1 MTRISAWNKGG
12 YAVWSQL
19 VTLKYR
25 LSPAGHNGF
34 TLLEVMVAI
43 SMLAIALTTLF
54 GSQSQSVSLA
64 ATTKFNIQGPLL
76 AQLKLAEFTASTDRP
91 ASDSGDFGDE
101 FPGFQWQLETAAAH
115 WEGAATLDGSTDANN
130 ATNLGKAVNTLQLIT
145 VTVSWGEDTY
155 SYELQ
160 GYLPTNSAP

>member
-1 MTRISAWNKGG
+1 MTRISAWNKGC

-25 LSPAGHNGF
+25 WSPAGHNGF

-64 ATTKFNIQGPLL
+64 ATTKFNIQAPLL
-76 AQLKLAEFTASTDRP
+76 AQLKLADFTVSTDRP

-101 FPGFQWQLETAAAH
+101 FPGFQWQMETAAAH
-115 WEGAATLDGSTDANN
+115 WERAATLDGSTDANN
-130 ATNLGKAVNTLQLIT
+130 ATNLGKAINTLQLIT
-145 VTVSWGEDTY
+145 VTVSWGEDAY